1 MKNFYQKG
9 ITLWEILL
17 AIAIVGIL
25 AVLVLPGFS
34 KIRKIQILKS
44 TTEDIVSVIGQARSQ
59 TLASLNSSAYGV
71 HFETNRVILFTGTS
85 FSSGATS
92 NQITNLI
99 SPATI
104 SSISLSNSGADLY
117 FNRLSGLP
125 SATGTI
131 MLTLPSVTSKTITIS
146 ASGSV
151 SAN

>member
-104 SSISLSNSGADLY
+104 SSISLSDSGADLY

-131 MLTLPSVTSKTITIS
+131 ILSLPSVSLKTITIS

>member
-85 FSSGATS
+85 FSSDATS

>member
-17 AIAIVGIL
+17 AIAIVGVL
-25 AVLVLPGFS
+25 AVIVLPGFS

-85 FSSGATS
+85 FSSDATS